1 MTNQQEHM
9 DFEEMCKQTEQ
20 SQRRG
25 KVVGGILVVAAGSL
39 FLARELG
46 ADIPHWLFTWKTF
59 LIALGIIT
67 GVKHNFR
74 NAWWFFLVAIGG
86 VFLLGDF
93 YPMLNI
99 KPFIWPVLIILFGLM
114 MIFKPRRRF
123 NHKHWKY
130 AHHKYSRYAQQGNC
144 YTREDSVNDD
154 YVESTSFMGGVKKN
168 VLSKKFKGADITNV
182 FGGAEI
188 NLSQAD
194 MESTA
199 TMELTNV
206 FGGTKLIIPAHWEI
220 NSELVSVF
228 GSIEDKRPMQPNTT
242 MGEPKVLVL
251 RGTTFFGGIDIKSY

>member
-1 MTNQQEHM
+1 MTNQQEQM

-93 YPMLNI
+93 YPMMNI
-99 KPFIWPVLIILFGLM
+99 KPFIIG
-114 MIFKPRRRF
+114 
-123 NHKHWKY
+123 
-130 AHHKYSRYAQQGNC
+130 
-144 YTREDSVNDD
+144 
-154 YVESTSFMGGVKKN
+154 
-168 VLSKKFKGADITNV
+168 
-182 FGGAEI
+182 
-188 NLSQAD
+188 
-194 MESTA
+194 
-199 TMELTNV
+199 
-206 FGGTKLIIPAHWEI
+206 
-220 NSELVSVF
+220 
-228 GSIEDKRPMQPNTT
+228 
-242 MGEPKVLVL
+242 
-251 RGTTFFGGIDIKSY
+251 

>member
-25 KVVGGILVVAAGSL
+25 KVVGGILVVVAGSL
-39 FLARELG
+39 FLAKELG
-46 ADIPHWLFTWKTF
+46 ADIPHWLFSWKTF

-67 GVKHNFR
+67 GVKNNFR

-93 YPMLNI
+93 YPMMNI

-114 MIFKPRRRF
+114 MIFKPRRKF
-123 NHKHWKY
+123 NHRRWAY
-130 AHHKYSRYAQQGNC
+130 AHHRYSRYGQKDNC
-144 YTREDSVNDD
+144 CVKEDSVSED

-228 GSIEDKRPMQPNTT
+228 GSIEDKRPMQPNTAT
-242 MGEPKVLVL
+242 VDKKVLIL
-251 RGTTFFGGIDIKSY
+251 RGTTFMGGIDIKSY

>member
-9 DFEEMCKQTEQ
+9 DFEEMCRQTEQ

-25 KVVGGILVVAAGSL
+25 KVVGGILVVIAGSL
-39 FLARELG
+39 FLAKELG

-67 GVKHNFR
+67 GVKHNFK

-86 VFLLGDF
+86 IFLLGDF
-93 YPMLNI
+93 YPELNI
-99 KPFIWPVLIILFGLM
+99 KPFIWPVVIILFGLM
-114 MIFKPRRRF
+114 MIFKPRKKFHHHYR
-123 NHKHWKY
+123 KY
-130 AHHKYSRYAQQGNC
+130 AHHRFNKYGHQGSC
-144 YTREDSVNDD
+144 YMREDSVSED

-242 MGEPKVLVL
+242 MGETKILVL
-251 RGTTFFGGIDIKSY
+251 KGTTFFGGIDIKSY

>member
-39 FLARELG
+39 FLAKELG
-46 ADIPHWLFTWKTF
+46 ADIPHWLFSWKTF

-86 VFLLGDF
+86 IFLLGDF
-93 YPMLNI
+93 YPMMNI

-114 MIFKPRRRF
+114 MIFKPRRKF
-123 NHKHWKY
+123 NHRRWAF
-130 AHHKYSRYAQQGNC
+130 AHHRYNRYGQQDNC
-144 YTREDSVNDD
+144 CVKEDSVSED

-228 GSIEDKRPMQPNTT
+228 GSIEDKRPMQPNTVT
-242 MGEPKVLVL
+242 VDKKVLIL
-251 RGTTFFGGIDIKSY
+251 RGTTFMGGIDIKSY

>member
-9 DFEEMCKQTEQ
+9 EFEEMCRQTEQ

-25 KVVGGILVVAAGSL
+25 KVVGGILVVIAGSL
-39 FLARELG
+39 FLAKELG

-67 GVKHNFR
+67 GVKHNFK

-86 VFLLGDF
+86 IFLLGDF
-93 YPMLNI
+93 YPELNI
-99 KPFIWPVLIILFGLM
+99 KPFIWPVVIILFGLM
-114 MIFKPRRRF
+114 MIFKPRKKFHHHYR
-123 NHKHWKY
+123 KY
-130 AHHKYSRYAQQGNC
+130 AHHRFNKYGHQGSC
-144 YTREDSVNDD
+144 YMREDSVSED

-242 MGEPKVLVL
+242 TVDKKVLIL
-251 RGTTFFGGIDIKSY
+251 RGTTFMGGIDIKSY

>member
-20 SQRRG
+20 SHRRG
-25 KVVGGILVVAAGSL
+25 KVVGGILVVIAGSL
-39 FLARELG
+39 FLAKELG

-67 GVKHNFR
+67 GVKHNFK

-86 VFLLGDF
+86 IFLLGDF
-93 YPMLNI
+93 YPELNI
-99 KPFIWPVLIILFGLM
+99 KPFIWPVVIILFGLM
-114 MIFKPRRRF
+114 MIFKPRKKFHHHYR
-123 NHKHWKY
+123 KY
-130 AHHKYSRYAQQGNC
+130 AHHRFNKYGHQGSC
-144 YTREDSVNDD
+144 YMREDSVSED

-199 TMELTNV
+199 IMELTNV
-206 FGGTKLIIPAHWEI
+206 FGGTKLIIPPHWEI

-242 MGEPKVLVL
+242 MGEAKILVL

>member
-46 ADIPHWLFTWKTF
+46 ADIPHWLFSWKTF

-67 GVKHNFR
+67 GVKQNFR

-93 YPMLNI
+93 YPMMNI

-114 MIFKPRRRF
+114 MIFKPRRKF
-123 NHKHWKY
+123 NHRRWAY
-130 AHHKYSRYAQQGNC
+130 AHHRYSRYGQKDNC
-144 YTREDSVNDD
+144 YVKEDSVSED

-228 GSIEDKRPMQPNTT
+228 GSIEDKRPMQPNTAT
-242 MGEPKVLVL
+242 VDKKVLIL
-251 RGTTFFGGIDIKSY
+251 RGTTFMGGIDIKSY

>member
-9 DFEEMCKQTEQ
+9 DFEEMCKQTER
-20 SQRRG
+20 SQKRG
-25 KVVGGILVVAAGSL
+25 KVVGGILVVVAGSL

-59 LIALGIIT
+59 LIAVGIIS
-67 GVKHNFR
+67 GIKHNFR
-74 NAWWFFLVAIGG
+74 NAWWFFLIAIGG

-93 YPMLNI
+93 YPMMNI

-114 MIFKPRRRF
+114 MIFKPRRKF
-123 NHKHWKY
+123 NHRHWKY
-130 AHHKYSRYAQQGNC
+130 NHHRFNRYGQQGNC
-144 YTREDSVNDD
+144 YVREDSVSED

-228 GSIEDKRPMQPNTT
+228 GSIEDKRPIQPNTNI
-242 MGEPKVLVL
+242 EDKKVLIL
-251 RGTTFFGGIDIKSY
+251 RGTTFMGGIDIKSY

>member
-39 FLARELG
+39 FLAKELG
-46 ADIPHWLFTWKTF
+46 ADIPHWLFSWKTF

-93 YPMLNI
+93 YPMMNI

-114 MIFKPRRRF
+114 MIFKPRRKF
-123 NHKHWKY
+123 NHRRWAY
-130 AHHKYSRYAQQGNC
+130 AHHKYSKYGQQASC
-144 YTREDSVNDD
+144 YTREDSVSED

-182 FGGAEI
+182 FGGAEV

-242 MGEPKVLVL
+242 TVDKKVLIL

>member
-9 DFEEMCKQTEQ
+9 DFEDMCKQTEK

-25 KVVGGILVVAAGSL
+25 KVVGGILVVVAGSL

-59 LIALGIIT
+59 LIAIGIIT

-114 MIFKPRRRF
+114 MIFKPRRKF
-123 NHKHWKY
+123 NHRRWAY
-130 AHHKYSRYAQQGNC
+130 AHHNYSRYGQQGNC

-194 MESTA
+194 MDSTA

-228 GSIEDKRPMQPNTT
+228 GSIEDKRPVQPNATL
-242 MGEPKVLVL
+242 GDSKILVL
-251 RGTTFFGGIDIKSY
+251 KGTTFFGGIDIKSY

>member
-25 KVVGGILVVAAGSL
+25 KVVGGILVVIAGSL
-39 FLARELG
+39 FLAKELG
-46 ADIPHWLFTWKTF
+46 ADIPHWLFSWKTF

-86 VFLLGDF
+86 IFLLGDF
-93 YPMLNI
+93 YPMMNI

-114 MIFKPRRRF
+114 MIFKPRRKF
-123 NHKHWKY
+123 NHRRWAY
-130 AHHKYSRYAQQGNC
+130 AHQRYSKYGQKGSC
-144 YTREDSVNDD
+144 YTREDSVSED

-228 GSIEDKRPMQPNTT
+228 GSIEDKRPMQPNTSL
-242 MGEPKVLVL
+242 GDSKVLIL

>member
-39 FLARELG
+39 FLAKELG
-46 ADIPHWLFTWKTF
+46 ADIPHWLFSWKTF

-86 VFLLGDF
+86 IFLLGDF
-93 YPMLNI
+93 YPMMNI

-114 MIFKPRRRF
+114 MIFKPRRKF
-123 NHKHWKY
+123 NHRRWAF
-130 AHHKYSRYAQQGNC
+130 AHHRYNRYGQQDNC
-144 YTREDSVNDD
+144 CVKEDSVSED

-228 GSIEDKRPMQPNTT
+228 GSIEDKRPMQPNTVT
-242 MGEPKVLVL
+242 VDKKVLIL